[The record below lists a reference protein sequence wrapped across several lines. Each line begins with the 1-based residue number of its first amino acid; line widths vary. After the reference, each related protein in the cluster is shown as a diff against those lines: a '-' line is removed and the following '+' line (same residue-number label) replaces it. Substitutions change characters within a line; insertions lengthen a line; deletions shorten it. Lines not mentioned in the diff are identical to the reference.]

1 MTQLKDLLQVAD
13 WKTEKH
19 VPVIE
24 APNTVQKGEYFEVTV
39 SVGKEVAHPN
49 KTDHHIRWV
58 SLYFRPNGDKFPV
71 EIGRVEFSA
80 HGASTEGPDTS
91 TVYTHHSATFSF
103 KTDKPGTILASSLCN
118 IHGLWESTR
127 ALAVE

>member
-1 MTQLKDLLQVAD
+1 VTQLKDLFQVAD

-39 SVGKEVAHPN
+39 SIGKEVAHPN
-49 KTDHHIRWV
+49 KTDHHIKWV

-71 EIGRVEFSA
+71 EIGRAEFSA
-80 HGASTEGPDTS
+80 HGASSEGPDTS
-91 TVYTHHSATFSF
+91 SIYTHHTATFSF
-103 KTDKPGTILASSLCN
+103 KTDKPGVILASSLCN